1 MIAMIIHDFDMNFIE
16 EKIKEALYH
25 AGVQGDI
32 IFSQPPKPEMG
43 DLAFACFDLA
53 KKEGKNPVEIA
64 RELAGRIVE
73 TRLIA
78 SVQAFGPYV
87 NFYLNAGEVAKLVIC
102 EVNKKNYGA
111 SDFGKRKKMMI
122 EYPSQNT
129 HKEFHI
135 GHLRNV
141 CIGNTLMQLYKKSG
155 YKIVPVNYINDFG
168 AHVVKC
174 LWWIMRKGRDALQC
188 VCTENRQRWL
198 GEMYAEASNYIKEH
212 TVETQ
217 NLASLQIKSELDEL
231 QKKLEKKDHET
242 MKLFKETRKWSL
254 DGFKKIDKELGLKY
268 KEIFLES
275 DVKDGG
281 QKIVDE
287 LLAKKIAQ
295 VGERGAIII
304 DLTQCGLD
312 IALIRK
318 STGAGVY
325 LTSDFGLAI
334 KKFKKYKVDESIN
347 ITGSEQDFY
356 FKQLFKV
363 LELYGFKH
371 KMSHIG
377 YGLVNLPSGKMSSR
391 AGNVILYDDL
401 RDEVF
406 ARMLAE
412 AQTRH
417 TDWSK
422 KKMEKTALV
431 LTMAILKFTMQK
443 HEANKVITFDLKEA
457 VSFEGF
463 SAPYLLYVVA
473 RINSL
478 LRKSKVHKVCK
489 VHKVLAK
496 LATSEEKKLLMLIGE
511 YGEVVKK
518 AMENKNPSVIAK
530 YCFDLAQAF
539 NDFYNK
545 HSVLSA
551 ENKELTLARLAL
563 CGAVKKVLVDALGLL
578 TIDVVEEM

>member
-1 MIAMIIHDFDMNFIE
+1 MELLNCQIVKLLND
-16 EKIKEALYH
+16 
-25 AGVQGDI
+25 AGVTGEI
-32 IFSQPPKPEMG
+32 VFSQPPKPEMG
-43 DLAFACFDLA
+43 DLAFACFDVA
-53 KKEGKNPVEIA
+53 KKEGKKPTEIA
-64 RELAGRIVE
+64 EEIKKKLEIGNWKLEILDKVE
-73 TRLIA
+73 AI
-78 SVQAFGPYV
+78 GPYV
-87 NFYLNAGEVAKLVIC
+87 NFWLNAGEVAKLIIS

-111 SDFGKRKKMMI
+111 NDLGKGKKMMI

-141 CIGNTLMQLYKKSG
+141 CIGNALVEFYKKSG

-168 AHVVKC
+168 AHVVRC
-174 LWWIMRKGRDALQC
+174 LWWILRSQKSLKSLKS
-188 VCTENRQRWL
+188 ESRQKWL
-198 GEMYAEASNYIKEH
+198 GEMYAEASSYIKEH
-212 TVETQ
+212 EDDV
-217 NLASLQIKSELDEL
+217 KPELDEL
-231 QKKLEKKDHET
+231 QKKLETRDKEV
-242 MKLFKETRKWSL
+242 MKLFKETRQWSL

-275 DVKDGG
+275 DVKDSG

-312 IALIRK
+312 IALLRK

-325 LTSDFGLAI
+325 LTSDLGLAV

-363 LELYGFKH
+363 LGLYGFKH

-401 RDEVF
+401 RDEIF
-406 ARMLAE
+406 THMLAE
-412 AQTRH
+412 TGKRH

-422 KKMEKTALV
+422 KKMEKTAWV

-478 LRKSKVHKVCK
+478 LKKSKVSKVLK
-489 VHKVLAK
+489 VHKVLDELVA
-496 LATSEEKKLLMLIGE
+496 SEEKSLLLMMGD
-511 YGEVVKK
+511 YGEVIKK
-518 AMENKNPSVIAK
+518 ALENKNPSVIAK
-530 YCFDLAQAF
+530 YCFDLAQTF

-545 HSVLSA
+545 HSVLNA
-551 ENKELTLARLAL
+551 ENKELASARLAL
-563 CGAVKKVLVDALGLL
+563 CSAVRKVLVDALGLL
-578 TIDVVEEM
+578 TIETVEEM

>member
-1 MIAMIIHDFDMNFIE
+1 
-16 EKIKEALYH
+16 
-25 AGVQGDI
+25 
-32 IFSQPPKPEMG
+32 
-43 DLAFACFDLA
+43 
-53 KKEGKNPVEIA
+53 
-64 RELAGRIVE
+64 
-73 TRLIA
+73 
-78 SVQAFGPYV
+78 
-87 NFYLNAGEVAKLVIC
+87 
-102 EVNKKNYGA
+102 
-111 SDFGKRKKMMI
+111 
-122 EYPSQNT
+122 
-129 HKEFHI
+129 
-135 GHLRNV
+135 
-141 CIGNTLMQLYKKSG
+141 
-155 YKIVPVNYINDFG
+155 
-168 AHVVKC
+168 
-174 LWWIMRKGRDALQC
+174 
-188 VCTENRQRWL
+188 
-198 GEMYAEASNYIKEH
+198 MYAEASSYIKEH
-212 TVETQ
+212 EDDV
-217 NLASLQIKSELDEL
+217 KPELDEL
-231 QKKLEKKDHET
+231 QKKLETRDKEV
-242 MKLFKETRKWSL
+242 MKLFKETRQWSL

-275 DVKDGG
+275 DVKDSG

-312 IALIRK
+312 IALLRK

-325 LTSDFGLAI
+325 LTSDLGLAV

-401 RDEVF
+401 RDEIF
-406 ARMLAE
+406 THMLAE
-412 AQTRH
+412 TGKRH

-422 KKMEKTALV
+422 KKMEKTAWV

-478 LRKSKVHKVCK
+478 LKKSKVSKVLK
-489 VHKVLAK
+489 VHKVLDELVA
-496 LATSEEKKLLMLIGE
+496 SEEKSLLLMMGD
-511 YGEVVKK
+511 YGEVIKK
-518 AMENKNPSVIAK
+518 ALENKNPSVIAK
-530 YCFDLAQAF
+530 YCFDLAQTF

-545 HSVLSA
+545 HSVLNA
-551 ENKELTLARLAL
+551 ENKELASARLAL
-563 CGAVKKVLVDALGLL
+563 CSAVRKVLVDALGLL
-578 TIDVVEEM
+578 TIETVEEM

>member
-1 MIAMIIHDFDMNFIE
+1 MELLNCQIVKLLN
-16 EKIKEALYH
+16 K
-25 AGVQGDI
+25 AGVSGDI
-32 IFSQPPKPEMG
+32 KFTAPPKPEMG
-43 DLAFACFDLA
+43 DLAFACFDIA
-53 KKEGKNPVEIA
+53 KKEGKNPAEIA
-64 RELAGRIVE
+64 KEIESTFAKDSADKQKLQIVDRIE
-73 TRLIA
+73 
-78 SVQAFGPYV
+78 AFGPYV
-87 NFYLNAGEVAKLVIC
+87 NFYLNAGEVAKLVIN

-111 SDFGKRKKMMI
+111 NDLGKGKKVMI

-129 HKEFHI
+129 HKEFHV

-141 CIGNTLMQLYKKSG
+141 CISNPLVQLYKKSG
-155 YKIVPVNYINDFG
+155 HKVVTVNYINDFG

-174 LWWIMRKGRDALQC
+174 LWWILRSRRDAINR
-188 VCTENRQRWL
+188 VCTGENKQKWL
-198 GEMYAEASNYIKEH
+198 GEMYAEASKYIKDH
-212 TVETQ
+212 DVETQ
-217 NLASLQIKSELDEL
+217 NLASVQIKSELDAL
-231 QKKLEKKDHET
+231 QKKLENRDKEI
-242 MKLFKETRKWSL
+242 MKLFKETRQWSL

-268 KEIFLES
+268 KEIFFES
-275 DVKDGG
+275 DVKNSG

-287 LLAKKIAQ
+287 LLDKKIAQ
-295 VGERGAIII
+295 VGERGAIIV

-312 IALIRK
+312 IALLRK

-325 LTSDFGLAI
+325 LTSDLGLAV

-363 LELYGFKH
+363 LGLYGFKH

-377 YGLVNLPSGKMSSR
+377 YGLVNRPEGKMSSR
-391 AGNVILYDDL
+391 LGNVILYDDL
-401 RDEVF
+401 RDEIF
-406 ARMLAE
+406 ARMLTE
-412 AQTRH
+412 TQTRH

-422 KKMEKTALV
+422 KKIEKTACL
-431 LTMAILKFTMQK
+431 LTMAILKFTLQK

-457 VSFEGF
+457 ASFEGF

-478 LRKSKVHKVCK
+478 LKKSKVSASSADR
-489 VHKVLAK
+489 HKVLDELVA
-496 LATSEEKKLLMLIGE
+496 SEEKKLLLMMGD
-511 YGEVVKK
+511 YGEVIKK
-518 AMENKNPSVIAK
+518 ALENKNPSVIAK

-551 ENKELTLARLAL
+551 ENKDLISARLAL
-563 CGAVKKVLVDALGLL
+563 CGAVRKVLVDALGLL
-578 TIDVVEEM
+578 TIEVVEEM